1 MTTKDSVVAESLKIC
16 FKVARILKK
25 EFPNQVMAIKDDTI
39 IVYSRKSRL
48 IRRSGSRGMSGIYA
62 YFTNYTP
69 HRIVIARSTL
79 LDRKV
84 ASTYGHWVFQKIVTE
99 RVVFYECPKC
109 KVRFDD
115 EYKVTAIKHRTQ
127 LQGNWAC
134 AELIVHET
142 SHHMTKGHQKGWKKK
157 YARFLQ
163 FMANQFISGNFYKS

>member
-1 MTTKDSVVAESLKIC
+1 MTTTKDSVVAESLKIC

-48 IRRSGSRGMSGIYA
+48 IRRSDSRGMSGIYA

-84 ASTYGHWVFQKIVTE
+84 ASTYGHWVFQKIVL
-99 RVVFYECPKC
+99 
-109 KVRFDD
+109 
-115 EYKVTAIKHRTQ
+115 YKKEHLIRQEMFLRSLIQK
-127 LQGNWAC
+127 LQ
-134 AELIVHET
+134 
-142 SHHMTKGHQKGWKKK
+142 Q
-157 YARFLQ
+157 
-163 FMANQFISGNFYKS
+163 